1 MNLKKNKK
9 NLNINSECIYNPLN
23 KKEIIN
29 LSKKSINFNFFNKK
43 YLNVINVGRLEDQ
56 KDQMTLLKSINF
68 LKKKIKI
75 KLLIIGNG
83 SMEKKT

>member
-1 MNLKKNKK
+1 M
-9 NLNINSECIYNPLN
+9 
-23 KKEIIN
+23 
-29 LSKKSINFNFFNKK
+29 
-43 YLNVINVGRLEDQ
+43 NVINVGRLEDQ

-83 SMEKKT
+83 SMEKKLRNYIYKNNLGKTVKILQNISNPFPYFMKSDLFILSSILPL